1 MLIAKAFHFHEFTWI
16 MNLAQNHQKNLH
28 NRAAATHL
36 NYGIFLFNC
45 FKVDV
50 LQQFFFVPFQLHLKI
65 NFLKAHE
72 IFVVCIICNFFKNDG
87 SRMYLFLR
95 LQLLNVHLQAFFY
108 MHFPWIVLYFMMKW
122 EGEKVLQ

>member
-1 MLIAKAFHFHEFTWI
+1 MDHESCAKSSKT
-16 MNLAQNHQKNLH
+16 LH
-28 NRAAATHL
+28 NKAAATHL

-50 LQQFFFVPFQLHLKI
+50 LQQFFFAPIQLHLKI

-87 SRMYLFLR
+87 SLYLFLR
-95 LQLLNVHLQAFFY
+95 LQLESFVRTFVGLLLYALSLNSF
-108 MHFPWIVLYFMMKW
+108 VLYDKMGGGKGFTIEEMCSL
-122 EGEKVLQ
+122 VS